1 MEITISLIVLAV
13 TFLVSLGVLIGY
25 TLSERALEARTRRQ
39 AAVQRSLNSQWQEL
53 EGARKTFTQR
63 RRSETPKPVK
73 RDAGGA

>member
-1 MEITISLIVLAV
+1 MEITISLIVLTA

-53 EGARKTFTQR
+53 EGARQTFAQR
-63 RRSETPKPVK
+63 RKSESSRPVK
-73 RDAGGA
+73 R